1 MTVSRGVCRRQLIL
15 DEPLLPHFHAVAGME
30 LKGSTFEGEVLLSML
45 TEDAC
50 RGPTIHIWTHCDLYV
65 HLLLSFSHRYVEYFK
80 VIAKNKK
87 IAHFILSYTFLLT
100 NFLVHFT
107 AGLPGLVPT
116 ARWAAQEPGAAP
128 CQWSTLG
135 GHSATS
141 PGWSTSTG
149 LPLS

>member
-15 DEPLLPHFHAVAGME
+15 DEPLQPHYHAFAGME
-30 LKGSTFEGEVLLSML
+30 LKGGTFEGEVLLSML

-87 IAHFILSYTFLLT
+87 KLAHFILSYAFLLT
-100 NFLVHFT
+100 NLLVKY
-107 AGLPGLVPT
+107 
-116 ARWAAQEPGAAP
+116 
-128 CQWSTLG
+128 
-135 GHSATS
+135 
-141 PGWSTSTG
+141 
-149 LPLS
+149 